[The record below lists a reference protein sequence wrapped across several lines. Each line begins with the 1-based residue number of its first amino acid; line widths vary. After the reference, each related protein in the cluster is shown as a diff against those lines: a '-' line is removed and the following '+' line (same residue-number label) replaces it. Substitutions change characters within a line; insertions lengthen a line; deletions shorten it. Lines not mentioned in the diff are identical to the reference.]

1 MSAILEVADVSK
13 RFGGVDAVKNVSF
26 EIARGAL
33 VGLIG
38 PNGAGKTTMVN
49 LISAHQLPST
59 GRIVLDG
66 QPIQGLPVF
75 KVARTGISRTY
86 QQSRLFLEDSVGE
99 NIRTG
104 MVWAG
109 GTGRSELSYPGAH
122 GDEEDRF
129 EALLEFFGLG
139 PFRDQLPTGL
149 THLLRRRVE
158 IAQALALAP
167 KLLLLDE
174 PFAGFSREEAIDLIS
189 LIRECQRGGL
199 TILLIEHNMEVVME
213 ICERLFVMH
222 HGALLASGEPSEIQ
236 SNEQVVKVY
245 LGGGL

>member
-1 MSAILEVADVSK
+1 MSPILEVADVSK
-13 RFGGVDAVKNVSF
+13 RFGGVDAVKSVSF

-75 KVARTGISRTY
+75 KVARTGVSRTY

-174 PFAGFSREEAIDLIS
+174 PFAGFSREEAIDLIA

-222 HGALLASGEPSEIQ
+222 HGALLASGEPAEIQ

>member
-1 MSAILEVADVSK
+1 MSPILEVADVSK
-13 RFGGVDAVKNVSF
+13 RFGGVDAVKSVSF

-75 KVARTGISRTY
+75 KVARTGVSRTY

-174 PFAGFSREEAIDLIS
+174 PFAGFSREEAIDLIA

-222 HGALLASGEPSEIQ
+222 HGALLASGEPAEIQ
-236 SNEQVVKVY
+236 SNEQVVQVY

>member
-1 MSAILEVADVSK
+1 MSPILEVADVSK
-13 RFGGVDAVKNVSF
+13 RFGGVDAVKSVSF

-66 QPIQGLPVF
+66 EPIQGLPMF
-75 KVARTGISRTY
+75 KVARTGVSRTY

-104 MVWAG
+104 MVWAR

-139 PFRDQLPTGL
+139 PFRDQLPTVL

-174 PFAGFSREEAIDLIS
+174 PFAGFSREEAIDLIA

-222 HGALLASGEPSEIQ
+222 HGALLASGEPAEIQ

>member
-1 MSAILEVADVSK
+1 MSPILEVADVSK
-13 RFGGVDAVKNVSF
+13 RFGGVDAVKSVSF

-66 QPIQGLPVF
+66 EPIQGLPMF
-75 KVARTGISRTY
+75 KVARTGVSRTY

-174 PFAGFSREEAIDLIS
+174 PFAGFSREEAIDLIA

-222 HGALLASGEPSEIQ
+222 HGALLASGEPAEIQ
-236 SNEQVVKVY
+236 SNEQVVQVY

>member
-66 QPIQGLPVF
+66 EPIQGLPVF
-75 KVARTGISRTY
+75 KVARTGVSRTY
-86 QQSRLFLEDSVGE
+86 QQSRLFLEDFVGE

-104 MVWAG
+104 MVWA
-109 GTGRSELSYPGAH
+109 RR
-122 GDEEDRF
+122 DR
-129 EALLEFFGLG
+129 ALG
-139 PFRDQLPTGL
+139 
-149 THLLRRRVE
+149 
-158 IAQALALAP
+158 
-167 KLLLLDE
+167 
-174 PFAGFSREEAIDLIS
+174 
-189 LIRECQRGGL
+189 
-199 TILLIEHNMEVVME
+199 TIL
-213 ICERLFVMH
+213 
-222 HGALLASGEPSEIQ
+222 SGGPR
-236 SNEQVVKVY
+236 
-245 LGGGL
+245 

>member
-1 MSAILEVADVSK
+1 MSPILEVADVSK
-13 RFGGVDAVKNVSF
+13 RFGGVDAVKSVSF

-66 QPIQGLPVF
+66 EPIQGLPVF
-75 KVARTGISRTY
+75 KVARTGVSRTY

-149 THLLRRRVE
+149 THLFRRRVE

-174 PFAGFSREEAIDLIS
+174 PFAGFSREEAIDLIA

-222 HGALLASGEPSEIQ
+222 HGALLASGEPAEIQ

>member
-66 QPIQGLPVF
+66 EPIQGLPVF
-75 KVARTGISRTY
+75 KVARTGVSRTY

-104 MVWAG
+104 MVWAR

-174 PFAGFSREEAIDLIS
+174 PFAGFSREEAIDLIA

-222 HGALLASGEPSEIQ
+222 HGALLASGEPAEIQ

>member
-1 MSAILEVADVSK
+1 MSPILEVADVSK
-13 RFGGVDAVKNVSF
+13 RFGGVDAVKSVSF

-66 QPIQGLPVF
+66 EPIQGLPMF
-75 KVARTGISRTY
+75 KVARTGVSRTY

-104 MVWAG
+104 MVWAR

-174 PFAGFSREEAIDLIS
+174 PFAGFSREEAIDLIA

-222 HGALLASGEPSEIQ
+222 HGALLASGEPAEIQ

>member
-13 RFGGVDAVKNVSF
+13 RFGGVDAVKSVSF
-26 EIARGAL
+26 EIERGAL

-49 LISAHQLPST
+49 LISAHQLPSAGT
-59 GRIVLDG
+59 IVLDG
-66 QPIQGLPVF
+66 EPIQGLPVF
-75 KVARTGISRTY
+75 KVARTGVSRTY

-129 EALLEFFGLG
+129 EALLEFSGLG

-174 PFAGFSREEAIDLIS
+174 PFAGFSREEAIDLIA

-222 HGALLASGEPSEIQ
+222 HGALLASGEPAEIQ

>member
-1 MSAILEVADVSK
+1 MSALLEVAGVSK
-13 RFGGVDAVKNVSF
+13 RFGGVDAVRSVSF
-26 EIARGAL
+26 EIARGSL

-49 LISAHQLPST
+49 LISAHQLPSA

-66 QPIQGLPVF
+66 EPIQGLPVF
-75 KVARTGISRTY
+75 KVARTGVSRTY

-109 GTGRSELSYPGAH
+109 GAGRSELSYPGAH

-139 PFRDQLPTGL
+139 PFRNQLPGAL

-174 PFAGFSREEAIDLIS
+174 PFAGFSREEAVDLIA

-213 ICERLFVMH
+213 ICERLLVMH
-222 HGALLASGEPSEIQ
+222 HGALLASGGPAEIQ
-236 SNEQVVKVY
+236 SNEQVVQVY

>member
-1 MSAILEVADVSK
+1 MSPILEVADVSK
-13 RFGGVDAVKNVSF
+13 RFGGVDAVKSVSF

-66 QPIQGLPVF
+66 EPIQGLPVF
-75 KVARTGISRTY
+75 KVARTGVSRTY

-139 PFRDQLPTGL
+139 PFRDQLPTVL

-174 PFAGFSREEAIDLIS
+174 PFAGFSREEAIDLIA

-222 HGALLASGEPSEIQ
+222 HGALLASGEPAEIQ
-236 SNEQVVKVY
+236 SNELVVKVY

>member
-1 MSAILEVADVSK
+1 MSALLEVAGVSK
-13 RFGGVDAVKNVSF
+13 RFGGVDAVRSVSF
-26 EIARGAL
+26 EIARGSL

-49 LISAHQLPST
+49 LISAHQLPSA

-66 QPIQGLPVF
+66 EPIQGLPVF
-75 KVARTGISRTY
+75 KVARTGVCRTY

-109 GTGRSELSYPGAH
+109 GAGRSELSYPGAH

-139 PFRDQLPTGL
+139 PFRNQLPGGL

-174 PFAGFSREEAIDLIS
+174 PFAGFSREEAVDLIA

-213 ICERLFVMH
+213 ICERLLVMH
-222 HGALLASGEPSEIQ
+222 HGALLASGGPAEIQ
-236 SNEQVVKVY
+236 SNEQVVQVY

>member
-1 MSAILEVADVSK
+1 MSPILEVADVSK
-13 RFGGVDAVKNVSF
+13 RFGGVDAVKSVSF

-75 KVARTGISRTY
+75 KVARTGVSRTY

-129 EALLEFFGLG
+129 EALLKFFGLG

-174 PFAGFSREEAIDLIS
+174 PFAGFSREEAIDLIA

-222 HGALLASGEPSEIQ
+222 HGALLASGEPAEIQ

>member
-1 MSAILEVADVSK
+1 MSPILEVADVSK
-13 RFGGVDAVKNVSF
+13 RFGGVDAVKSVSF

-66 QPIQGLPVF
+66 EPIQGLPMF
-75 KVARTGISRTY
+75 KVARTGVSRTY

-139 PFRDQLPTGL
+139 PFRDQLPTVL

-174 PFAGFSREEAIDLIS
+174 PFAGFSREEAIDLIA

-222 HGALLASGEPSEIQ
+222 HGALLASGEPAEIQ

>member
-1 MSAILEVADVSK
+1 MSPILEVADVSK
-13 RFGGVDAVKNVSF
+13 RFGGVDAVKSVSF

-66 QPIQGLPVF
+66 EPIQGLPVF
-75 KVARTGISRTY
+75 KVARTGVSRTY

-129 EALLEFFGLG
+129 EALLEFSGLG

-174 PFAGFSREEAIDLIS
+174 PFAGFSREEAIDLIA

-222 HGALLASGEPSEIQ
+222 HGALLASGEPAEIQ
-236 SNEQVVKVY
+236 SNEQVVQVY

>member
-1 MSAILEVADVSK
+1 MSALLEVAGVSK
-13 RFGGVDAVKNVSF
+13 RFGGVDAVRSVSL
-26 EIARGAL
+26 EIARGSL

-49 LISAHQLPST
+49 LISAHQLPSE

-66 QPIQGLPVF
+66 EPIQGLPVF
-75 KVARTGISRTY
+75 KVARTGVSRTY

-109 GTGRSELSYPGAH
+109 GAGRSELSYPGAH

-139 PFRDQLPTGL
+139 SFRNQLPGGL

-174 PFAGFSREEAIDLIS
+174 PFAGFSREEAIDLIA
-189 LIRECQRGGL
+189 LIRKCQRGGL

-222 HGALLASGEPSEIQ
+222 HGALLASGGPAEIQ
-236 SNEQVVKVY
+236 SNEQVVQVY

>member
-1 MSAILEVADVSK
+1 MSPILEVADVSK
-13 RFGGVDAVKNVSF
+13 RFGGVDAVKSVSF

-75 KVARTGISRTY
+75 KVARTGVSRTY

-104 MVWAG
+104 MVWAR

-174 PFAGFSREEAIDLIS
+174 PFAGFSREEAIDLIA

-222 HGALLASGEPSEIQ
+222 HGALLASGEPAEIQ

>member
-1 MSAILEVADVSK
+1 MSPILEVADVSK
-13 RFGGVDAVKNVSF
+13 RFGGVDAVKSVSF

-66 QPIQGLPVF
+66 EPIQGLPVF
-75 KVARTGISRTY
+75 KVARTGVSRTY

-174 PFAGFSREEAIDLIS
+174 PFAGFSREEAIDLIA

-222 HGALLASGEPSEIQ
+222 HGALLASGEPAEIQ

>member
-1 MSAILEVADVSK
+1 MSPILEVADVSK
-13 RFGGVDAVKNVSF
+13 RFGGVDAVKSVSF

-66 QPIQGLPVF
+66 EPIQGLPMF
-75 KVARTGISRTY
+75 KVARTGVSRTY

-104 MVWAG
+104 MVWAR

-174 PFAGFSREEAIDLIS
+174 PFAGFSREEAIDLIA

-213 ICERLFVMH
+213 ICERLLVMH
-222 HGALLASGEPSEIQ
+222 HGALLAWGGPAEIQ
-236 SNEQVVKVY
+236 SNEQVVQVY

>member
-1 MSAILEVADVSK
+1 MSPILEVADVSK
-13 RFGGVDAVKNVSF
+13 RFGGVDAVKSVSF

-66 QPIQGLPVF
+66 EPIQGLPVF
-75 KVARTGISRTY
+75 KVARTGVSRTY

-174 PFAGFSREEAIDLIS
+174 PFAGFSREEAIDLIA

-222 HGALLASGEPSEIQ
+222 HGALLASGEPAEIQ
-236 SNEQVVKVY
+236 SNEQVVQVY